1 MPRAVESAQHPAVI
15 LIHNL
20 EDNMRF
26 LNPSRLGILLAVLIG
41 MPTAAAMGGQPPS
54 PPSNWSDG
62 YVMANG
68 IRIHYWRT
76 GGDKPVLLM
85 AHGFSDDGLCWT
97 NLAKEL
103 EANYDIIMADA
114 RGHGLS
120 DPPSKTDPAD
130 AQAEDLAGLIR
141 ALELEKP
148 ILMGHSMGSSSVA
161 WFAAKYPDIPRAV
174 ILEDPRLIPRKPDD
188 PRARSTPESR
198 EKRHAQ
204 ILERNNMTYD
214 ELVAQAMENTPQWGR
229 SECEI
234 WAPSKRL
241 YHPNLAYRSI
251 GDRPPMRELF
261 AKITAPTLILK
272 ADAEGEERRKNDE
285 VAGILNSGTIVHV
298 EGAKHNVRRDQKQR
312 LLKALTAF
320 LEGL

>member
-1 MPRAVESAQHPAVI
+1 MKHVTS
-15 LIHNL
+15 
-20 EDNMRF
+20 
-26 LNPSRLGILLAVLIG
+26 SRLEIVLVTLFGLLA
-41 MPTAAAMGGQPPS
+41 TAAMAGQPPS
-54 PPSNWSDG
+54 PPAGWTDG

-103 EANYDIIMADA
+103 ENDYDIIMADA

-120 DPPSKTDPAD
+120 DPPSPSDPAD

-141 ALELEKP
+141 ELELEKP

-161 WFAAKYPDIPRAV
+161 WLAAEYADIPRAV
-174 ILEDPRLIPRKPDD
+174 ILEDPRLIPRPPGD
-188 PRARSTPESR
+188 PRASSNVAAQ
-198 EKRHAQ
+198 EKRRNQ
-204 ILERNNMTYD
+204 ILTRNNTPYE
-214 ELVAQAMENTPQWGR
+214 ELVAGCMKNNPQWGR

-241 YHPNLAYRSI
+241 YHPNNAYRSL
-251 GDRPPMRELF
+251 GNRPPTSELF

-272 ADAEGEERRKNDE
+272 ADAQGEVRKQNE
-285 VAGILNSGTIVHV
+285 QVTRLLKNGTIVHV
-298 EGAKHNVRRDQKQR
+298 EGARHNVRRDQKER
-312 LLKALTAF
+312 LLKALTEF
-320 LEGL
+320 LGEL